1 MSKLV
6 MFYAEV
12 DAVDALPELDEDR
25 EIILILVKQADEEEN
40 NFLNARRI
48 AETAGWENVEVTQ
61 AGVVD
66 PDIDDNEVIFLAKQS
81 AMQFGYAIL
90 RYSDIISGEDA
101 AD

>member
-12 DAVDALPELDEDR
+12 DAIEAPIDLDEDR
-25 EIILILVKQADEEEN
+25 EIILILVKQADHEEN

-48 AETAGWENVEVTQ
+48 AEAAGWKHVEVTQ

-66 PDIDDNEVIFLAKQS
+66 PDIDDNQVIYLAKQS
-81 AMQFGYAIL
+81 AMQYGYAIL
-90 RYSDIISGEDA
+90 RYSDIISGEENND
-101 AD
+101 

>member
-12 DAVDALPELDEDR
+12 DAIDDAEIDDEDR
-25 EIILILVKQADEEEN
+25 EVILILVKQASDENN

-48 AETAGWENVEVTQ
+48 AEQAGWHNVEVTQ

-66 PDIDDNEVIFLAKQS
+66 PDIDDNEAVYLAKQS

-90 RYSDIISGEDA
+90 RYNDIFSQD
-101 AD
+101 DN

>member
-12 DAVDALPELDEDR
+12 DAIEAPIDLDEDR
-25 EIILILVKQADEEEN
+25 EIILILVKQADHEEN

-48 AETAGWENVEVTQ
+48 AESAGWQNVEVTQ

-66 PDIDDNEVIFLAKQS
+66 PDIDDNETIYLAKQS
-81 AMQFGYAIL
+81 AMQFDYAIL
-90 RYSDIISGEDA
+90 RYSDIISGQEAED
-101 AD
+101 

>member
-12 DAVDALPELDEDR
+12 DAVEAPIDMDEDR
-25 EIILILVKQADEEEN
+25 EIILILVKQADHEEN

-48 AETAGWENVEVTQ
+48 AEAAGWQNVEVTQ
-61 AGVVD
+61 AGVVS
-66 PDIDDNEVIFLAKQS
+66 PDIDDNETIYLAKQS

-90 RYSDIISGEDA
+90 RYSDIFSGGED
-101 AD
+101 

>member
-12 DAVDALPELDEDR
+12 DAVDEVSDPEEDR
-25 EIILILVKQADEEEN
+25 EVILVLVKQADDEEN

-48 AETAGWENVEVTQ
+48 AEDAGWENVEVTQ
-61 AGVVD
+61 AGVVN
-66 PDIDDNEVIFLAKQS
+66 PEVDDNEAIYLAKQS

-90 RYSDIISGEDA
+90 RYSDIFQGQESE
-101 AD
+101 

>member
-12 DAVDALPELDEDR
+12 DAVEAPVDPDEDR
-25 EIILILVKQADEEEN
+25 EVILILVKQADDEEN

-48 AETAGWENVEVTQ
+48 AEAAGWENVEVTQ
-61 AGVVD
+61 AGVVN
-66 PDIDDNEVIFLAKQS
+66 PNVDDNQAIYLAKQS

-90 RYSDIISGEDA
+90 RYSDVIEGQVED
-101 AD
+101 D